1 MASMTWNEFRSQHKG
16 VPQSEISELWKE
28 YKAGNYNI
36 VEPLTA
42 EEVEETMS
50 AQTFIHQE
58 VIEENPDLFEGGDVE
73 DGAESESE
81 IVVEETSDEE
91 VEAEEEEEVTP
102 IPEPTPEPEVIEVE
116 PIEKFAEL
124 MNLVF
129 GNSKIDSKERSL
141 ADAELHT
148 LADSLRGVEYAC
160 ARTDGWKLWI
170 GPTSKAVLVNETKNV
185 AFACNREYWQRF
197 YHGASMCYV
206 DTVSTE
212 KQVLDMKKFYQ
223 RQNVFVNRV
232 PVPGYEI
239 MLPSSRLE
247 IVNTASLQ
255 YK

>member
-1 MASMTWNEFRSQHKG
+1 MASMTWNEFRSKHQG

-36 VEPLTA
+36 VEQLTEEDETESEPETIV
-42 EEVEETMS
+42 EEV
-50 AQTFIHQE
+50 I
-58 VIEENPDLFEGGDVE
+58 
-73 DGAESESE
+73 
-81 IVVEETSDEE
+81 DEE
-91 VEAEEEEEVTP
+91 VEVEEEEEVTP
-102 IPEPTPEPEVIEVE
+102 TPEPAPELEITEIE

-124 MNLVF
+124 MNLVY
-129 GNSKIDSKERSL
+129 GNSKIGSKERAL

-148 LADSLRGVEYAC
+148 LADSLRGVDYTC

-170 GPTSKAVLVNETKNV
+170 GPTRAAVLVNETKNV

-206 DTVSTE
+206 DTVTTE

-223 RQNVFVNRV
+223 RQRVFINRV